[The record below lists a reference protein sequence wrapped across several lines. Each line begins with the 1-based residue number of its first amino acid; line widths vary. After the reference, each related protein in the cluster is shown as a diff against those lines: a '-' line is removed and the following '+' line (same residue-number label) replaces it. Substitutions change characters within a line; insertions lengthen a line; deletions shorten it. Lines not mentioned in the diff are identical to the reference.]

1 MAGVTSGVSRTIL
14 RVANTKAAL
23 NDSSP
28 WTAERPNHWIPDPSS
43 LQWGQQSV
51 SRSDAGRDQ
60 KGKMHVE
67 LQTRKRKL
75 ELSWSGV
82 DFATTAEIL
91 QAVNA
96 ETFWVEYLDALT
108 NTRVK
113 KQFYVGDRTAPVHS
127 YAENQRWYTTVS
139 FNIIE
144 V

>member
-1 MAGVTSGVSRTIL
+1 
-14 RVANTKAAL
+14 
-23 NDSSP
+23 
-28 WTAERPNHWIPDPSS
+28 
-43 LQWGQQSV
+43 
-51 SRSDAGRDQ
+51 
-60 KGKMHVE
+60 MHVE
-67 LQTRKRKL
+67 LQTRKRKI

-96 ETFWVEYLDALT
+96 ETFWVEYLDALE
-108 NTRVK
+108 NKRVK

-127 YAENQRWYTTVS
+127 YVENQRWYTTVS